1 MRCYK
6 SFAYEKLGLHSP
18 AVTRVRRNPS
28 LSSKTSRR
36 IDIRQKTLKA
46 CRCTNCACVCVLE
59 KAKLRKRREARAS
72 ASARMER
79 KGNMHD
85 EICSCVGWL
94 WALAAWCCGIV
105 SPPPSHQVSQSC
117 MFPRPFSP
125 LLSCCHSPMYVSLVL
140 SNRRLCGW

>member
-1 MRCYK
+1 MLLVECLRNIRYIRLR
-6 SFAYEKLGLHSP
+6 SLGFGETLLSP
-18 AVTRVRRNPS
+18 Q
-28 LSSKTSRR
+28 KTSRR

-59 KAKLRKRREARAS
+59 KANLRKRREARAS

-105 SPPPSHQVSQSC
+105 SPPPSHQVSKSC

-125 LLSCCHSPMYVSLVL
+125 LLSCCHSRMYASLVL
-140 SNRRLCGW
+140 SCRRPCGW

>member
-1 MRCYK
+1 MLLVECLRNIRTT
-6 SFAYEKLGLHSP
+6 FACGHSGSAKP
-18 AVTRVRRNPS
+18 FS
-28 LSSKTSRR
+28 LLKTSRR

-59 KAKLRKRREARAS
+59 KANLRKRREARAS

-105 SPPPSHQVSQSC
+105 SPPPSHQVSKSC
-117 MFPRPFSP
+117 VFPCPFSSP
-125 LLSCCHSPMYVSLVL
+125 LLLSFPHVCFACALV
-140 SNRRLCGW
+140 